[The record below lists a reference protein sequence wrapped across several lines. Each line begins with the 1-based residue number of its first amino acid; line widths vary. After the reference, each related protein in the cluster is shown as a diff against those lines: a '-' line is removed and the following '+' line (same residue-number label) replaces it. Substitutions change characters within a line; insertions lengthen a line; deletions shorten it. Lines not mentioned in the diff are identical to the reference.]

1 MGYDINHS
9 DQAIIDIRNIF
20 QYSLETYGEIVGRRY
35 VSLFNAKIEQL
46 IQMPGIGHH
55 RKDIPANMRSLN
67 VEQHCIIYEVNET
80 KRQVFIVRVFHA
92 RMNFGE
98 LF

>member
-1 MGYDINHS
+1 MYEIINSNEAKNDIANILYYS
-9 DQAIIDIRNIF
+9 EMTFGFAQSIIYQENISQA
-20 QYSLETYGEIVGRRY
+20 YSKL
-35 VSLFNAKIEQL
+35 S
-46 IQMPGIGHH
+46 QMPGIGHH

-80 KRQVFIVRVFHA
+80 KRQVFIVRVLHA